1 MIIIKIKTK
10 KELGGQL
17 PISWTREMEYLYG
30 RIVATQKIKD
40 PTYGIRYETIR
51 QKTGNYWS
59 ILKEE
64 TKYTINPKSKK
75 AKKIIKNYEKTKEKR
90 DKIWK
95 TYFEK
100 KRLNI

>member
-10 KELGGQL
+10 KELGGKL
-17 PISWTREMEYLYG
+17 PDLWDREMEYLYG
-30 RIVATQKIKD
+30 RIVIAAKVEHTKE
-40 PTYGIRYETIR
+40 GIRYETIR
-51 QKTGNYWS
+51 QKTGDYWS

-64 TKYTINPKSKK
+64 IKYTINPKSKK
-75 AKKIIKNYEKTKEKR
+75 AKKIIKKYEKIKEER

-100 KRLNI
+100 NKA